1 MTPAHVE
8 ARYRN
13 LLASIPRG
21 HQASMNTMRELIDAA
36 QLTRFERGEIWRYG
50 VRHGYLVALNV
61 RGEPSTDPAAKG
73 RLVCQYRR
81 TSKPVLALTGSAGR

>member
-13 LLASIPRG
+13 LLAAIPRG

-50 VRHGYLVALNV
+50 VRHKYLTALDHW
-61 RGEPSTDPAAKG
+61 EPSTAPLAKG
-73 RLVCQYRR
+73 RHVRTYRR
-81 TSKPVLALTGSAGR
+81 TSKPVRA